1 VTEIESGKENYSC
14 NGKVN
19 RAEEVLKQL
28 SLDHLNKEER
38 QQIEKTCTDY
48 HDIFHL
54 PGEVLTSTIAVK
66 HEIRLEPGAQPVN
79 VKQYRLPEAQKQEA
93 RRQVEEL
100 RRGGIIEESNSPWN
114 SPLLVV
120 KKRQTRPVRKS
131 GG

>member
-1 VTEIESGKENYSC
+1 VTDIETGKEYYSC
-14 NGKVN
+14 DGKVN

-54 PGEVLTSTIAVK
+54 PGDVLNSTIAVK
-66 HEIRLEPGAQPVN
+66 HEIRLEPGAQPGN
-79 VKQYRLPEAQKQEA
+79 VKLYPLPEAQTQGA

-114 SPLLVV
+114 RHLLVV
-120 KKRQTRPVRKS
+120 KQKADAS
-131 GG
+131 GEEK